1 MIKGC
6 YRRLQEATAAAV
18 NVRFRRV
25 IVSVWKS
32 AEKSQHKSKQGYF
45 PETVPPLTSGGSLWA
60 GEVVTGKTTPERK
73 GEALSLIYAFSFFV
87 IQPTLARYKC
97 RK

>member
-1 MIKGC
+1 MS
-6 YRRLQEATAAAV
+6 
-18 NVRFRRV
+18 
-25 IVSVWKS
+25 VSVVLLCQSGNPPRKAS
-32 AEKSQHKSKQGYF
+32 TRASKGIF
-45 PETVPPLTSGGSLWA
+45 PKQSPLTSGGSLWA